1 MSAVRTTPHHSIT
14 LPHKRLMLLMPAFLL
29 TVLLDFALGSQAAE
43 TSPADYAIQEVP
55 VKSVQ
60 VDDVFWSP
68 RLDTNRAATIPHLF
82 KENAANHRLDNL
94 KRAAHLMDGAFVGRR
109 YDDTDVFKLLEAVAY
124 TLMQRPD
131 LELKRV
137 ADDQIDI
144 IARGQEPDG
153 YIYAART
160 IDPKH
165 PAPGAGAERWSRE
178 GGSHELYN
186 MGHLIEAAV
195 AYSQATGDRKFLDV
209 AVKCA
214 DMLCRTFGP
223 DKRHDTSGHE
233 EIELALVKLYRA
245 TGQRKYLDLA
255 QFFIDQRGQKHTFG
269 DYGDDAPAGFRM
281 YNDRAYR
288 QDEKPVVEQA
298 EAEGHA
304 VRAAYLYC
312 GLTDVAALTGLEPYR
327 AATDRLWGNVV
338 GRKLYLTGGIG
349 STGGTE
355 AFADDYVLPNAA
367 YCESC
372 AAIGNA
378 LWNERLFRLHGD
390 AKYLDVMERIVYN
403 GLLAGVALR
412 GDRFFYQNPMQSSGR
427 RGGRRGAAAGGE
439 EDDTGPSTSGEG
451 PRQPWFDVACC
462 PANLARFIAQF
473 PGYIYAT
480 RGDALY
486 VNFFVGSTAEVVLNG
501 RKVKVRQESRYPW
514 DGDVKVT
521 LEPETPGEFTV
532 NVRVPGW
539 VSRSGSTNI
548 QGSPVP
554 TDLYSYVPLGRPELR
569 DFAYLGMPVG
579 PHEFPTNT
587 APKDGFYSVRHT
599 WKKGD
604 SLVLH
609 LPMPPRLVEANEK
622 VQADRGLVALER
634 GPLVYCVEGI
644 DNGGSVTGLTLAR
657 DAALTAEF
665 RPDPLGGV
673 TVVNATSGSQ
683 KLTAVPYYA
692 WGNRGNGEMRVWLP
706 LADAAAD
713 KAATPAPAK

>member
-1 MSAVRTTPHHSIT
+1 MTTVKTVSLHASASADCLPAPVATALLFAALVNLT
-14 LPHKRLMLLMPAFLL
+14 L
-29 TVLLDFALGSQAAE
+29 ALQAAQ
-43 TSPADYAIQEVP
+43 TPAADYSIQEVS
-55 VKSVQ
+55 VKTVQ
-60 VDDVFWSP
+60 VNDVFWSP

-109 YDDTDVFKLLEAVAY
+109 YDDTDVFKLLEAVAF
-124 TLMQRPD
+124 TLMQHPD
-131 LELKRV
+131 PELKRI
-137 ADDQIDI
+137 ADEQIDI
-144 IARGQEPDG
+144 IAKGQEPDG

-165 PAPGAGAERWSRE
+165 PAPGAGAERWSRL

-195 AYSQATGDRKFLDV
+195 AYSQATGDRKFLNV
-209 AVKCA
+209 ATKCA

-223 DKRHDTSGHE
+223 NKRHDTSGHE

-245 TGQRKYLDLA
+245 TGQRKYADLA

-269 DYGDDAPAGFRM
+269 DYTDDAPAGFRM

-288 QDEKPVVEQA
+288 QDDKPVVDQT

-312 GLTDVAALTGLEPYR
+312 GLTDVAALTGLAPYR
-327 AATDRLWGNVV
+327 TAADRLWDSVV

-355 AFADDYVLPNAA
+355 AFAGDYVLPNAA

-403 GLLAGVALR
+403 GLLSGVALR

-439 EDDTGPSTSGEG
+439 QDDTGPSTGGEG

-480 RGDALY
+480 RGDTLY
-486 VNFFVGSTAEVVLNG
+486 VNFFVGSTTEVTLNG
-501 RKVKVRQESRYPW
+501 QKVRVRQDSRYPW
-514 DGDVKVT
+514 DGDVKIT
-521 LEPETPGEFTV
+521 LEPETSADFTV
-532 NVRVPGW
+532 NVRAPGW
-539 VSRSGSTNI
+539 VYNGGTSDA
-548 QGSPVP
+548 QGKPLP
-554 TDLYSYVPLGRPELR
+554 TDLYSYIPLARAGMK
-569 DFAYLGMPVG
+569 DSAYLAMPIEPRG
-579 PHEFPTNT
+579 LSTNA
-587 APKDGFYSVRHT
+587 APKDGFYSVRRT

-604 SLVLH
+604 VLLLH
-609 LPMPPRLVEANEK
+609 LPMVPRQVVAHEK

-644 DNGGSVTGLTLAR
+644 DNDGRVSSLTLAR
-657 DAALTAEF
+657 DAVLTAEF
-665 RPDPLGGV
+665 KPDLLGGV
-673 TVVNATSGSQ
+673 TMINATNGSQ
-683 KLTAVPYYA
+683 KIVAVPYYA
-692 WGNRGNGEMRVWLP
+692 WGNRGNGEMRIWLP
-706 LADAAAD
+706 RPDDAPD
-713 KAATPAPAK
+713 KGSPPAQAK